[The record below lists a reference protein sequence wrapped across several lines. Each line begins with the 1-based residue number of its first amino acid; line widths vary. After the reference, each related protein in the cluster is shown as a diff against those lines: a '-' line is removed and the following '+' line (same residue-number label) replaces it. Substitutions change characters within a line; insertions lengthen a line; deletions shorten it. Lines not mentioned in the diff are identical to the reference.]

1 MLDFNLEEIKTK
13 VLSKNRKEPINPE
26 GLSISSLYFKDLDRF
41 QIRQKVD
48 WLIYYCN

>member
-26 GLSISSLYFKDLDRF
+26 GLSISSFIYKIEVDSKFDDLSMLL
-41 QIRQKVD
+41 VG
-48 WLIYYCN
+48 